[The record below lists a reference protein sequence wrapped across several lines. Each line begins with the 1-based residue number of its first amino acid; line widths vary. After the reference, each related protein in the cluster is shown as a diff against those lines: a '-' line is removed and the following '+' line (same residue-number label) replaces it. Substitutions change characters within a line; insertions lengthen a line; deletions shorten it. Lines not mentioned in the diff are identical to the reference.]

1 MTGCFS
7 WFSRRA
13 RNDSRPSMQTLA
25 TRRTS
30 HQREQATPTNT
41 AYTMSGLRKLAETVD
56 SVASFVPVPL
66 VSELV
71 KAAIVVI
78 EAWSVGNLQI
88 RVHQITLRI
97 VDAVGVRDSVS
108 KELQARIKDLES
120 TLKDI
125 VNDLAEI
132 KRQKRLWLTIFRD
145 INKERVDDCLTRI
158 NEALEQFH
166 ITSEISA
173 EVLLERIKLQNRAGH
188 WRAINEINKPHS
200 APTTLTRQDMP
211 SRRERIHGR
220 QSIVEDIAS
229 LLGNE
234 ATSRV
239 CIFGPGGMGKTNL
252 LLAVVDRTDA
262 NKTFHQE
269 HRFWIPCIEAKSADL
284 LRRIIYTQLR
294 ITADSY
300 DTLEPLIKELDSSK
314 ERRILLL
321 HRFEIPWLSHDQDE
335 VRNILAQLAKLSHVS
350 LLVTMTSSFPRD
362 VNIKWQQREL
372 SALDVEAARSLFKEQ
387 YPNVAEVPKL
397 DDLLNAIGCMPLAI
411 VLMANLGNKL
421 QLSPE
426 RLLDQWRKLGTE
438 MISQGTSAL
447 GSMDQTISM
456 SMKEVASQPE
466 ASDLLAILSMLPAG
480 TIGRDLVERWA
491 RNLKSPITALEAL
504 RNVGFVEQG
513 KGDFETSRISVL
525 PTIQAYMTHRD
536 RISKEIRQQVHDACY
551 DFLLDHK
558 SIPDDPK
565 FKDDI
570 QALALEEI
578 NIQGLLRQINAE
590 NSSPKALDAL
600 IDFSLYH
607 HTTKLSTGAAQHAL
621 DVATAVKD
629 NRHIAESHRCLGKIS
644 LRLDRYDDACDHL
657 KKARALYKSSE
668 ARNLVRAGQ
677 CSMDLAETLML
688 MDNKLEARDAVLEA
702 NEYLSH
708 HGNEYHTARG
718 CLIHG
723 HFLWWNGEYDKA
735 LSLLE
740 SAKRIFKKLNRPSS
754 TSECLLFIA
763 RTHVSRKE
771 YAKALPIATKA
782 VSEAERAGDKRR
794 EAQSLQNIAISLI
807 CSGSHDE
814 AVGIIEQALS
824 AAHAV
829 GSPLGIA
836 QNMELHGYNCAARI
850 HIAGARAAYETAQKH
865 FTDLAA
871 GKGGEFR
878 CANNLTK
885 LHNLNRRDQAAFS
898 ALEKSPLLQ

>member
-173 EVLLERIKLQNRAGH
+173 EVLLERIKLQVGSMPEQLDRIE
-188 WRAINEINKPHS
+188 RAINEINKPHS

-426 RLLDQWRKLGTE
+426 RLMDQWRKLGTE

-536 RISKEIRQQVHDACY
+536 RISKEIRQQVHDAY
-551 DFLLDHK
+551 
-558 SIPDDPK
+558 
-565 FKDDI
+565 DI

-607 HTTKLSTGAAQHAL
+607 HTTKLSTGAAQRAL

-829 GSPLGIA
+829 
-836 QNMELHGYNCAARI
+836 
-850 HIAGARAAYETAQKH
+850 
-865 FTDLAA
+865 DLAA